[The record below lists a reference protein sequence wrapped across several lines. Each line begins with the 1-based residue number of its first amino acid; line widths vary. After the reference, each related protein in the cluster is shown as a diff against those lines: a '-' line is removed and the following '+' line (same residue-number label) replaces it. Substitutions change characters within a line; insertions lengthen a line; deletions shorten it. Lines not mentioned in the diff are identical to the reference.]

1 MYQLWFVQLTTE
13 NKRIKIVLD
22 AVLLNSQNM
31 KLIICKVSYFYD
43 RDLDQNTKDNIPK
56 MSD

>member
-1 MYQLWFVQLTTE
+1 
-13 NKRIKIVLD
+13 
-22 AVLLNSQNM
+22 M